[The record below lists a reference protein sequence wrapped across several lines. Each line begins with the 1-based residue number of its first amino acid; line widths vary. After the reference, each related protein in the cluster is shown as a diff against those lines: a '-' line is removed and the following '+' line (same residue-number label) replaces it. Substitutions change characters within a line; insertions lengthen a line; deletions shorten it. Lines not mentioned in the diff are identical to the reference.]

1 MNIKFIWNNTNPHQR
16 VKSAK
21 TKIKNNV
28 GAINTINTIN
38 KEKSDPENEDKKEEK
53 NKNNKIKSRIND
65 FYLREIYRF
74 F

>member
-1 MNIKFIWNNTNPHQR
+1 MNIKFIWNNINPHQR

-28 GAINTINTIN
+28 GAINTIN
-38 KEKSDPENEDKKEEK
+38 KEKKEPENEDEKEEK
-53 NKNNKIKSRIND
+53 NKNNKTKSRIND
-65 FYLREIYRF
+65 FYLREIYQF